1 MPQIHDGWGEYQ
13 TTASKEGKNQESK
26 PAQTENDVLR
36 RMLSTPSKPEAKK
49 AAKKKFI
56 RKKS

>member
-1 MPQIHDGWGEYQ
+1 MD
-13 TTASKEGKNQESK
+13 KGKKESK

-36 RMLSTPSKPEAKK
+36 RMLSTPPKPEAKK
-49 AAKKKFI
+49 AAKKKSI